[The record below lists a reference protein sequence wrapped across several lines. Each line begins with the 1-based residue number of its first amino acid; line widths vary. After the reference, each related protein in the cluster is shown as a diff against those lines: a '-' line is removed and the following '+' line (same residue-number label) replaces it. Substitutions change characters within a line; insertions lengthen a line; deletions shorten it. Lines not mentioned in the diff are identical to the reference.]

1 MHCRE
6 GQEIAAALDKIGC
19 TRVFTEVE
27 DALPQRLE
35 YRLYSLS
42 GKLWACE
49 TDPQFL
55 GGSRFGSSEDGSCE
69 VDATVLRVQ
78 LCKLARC
85 LRRDRTHREGNTA
98 WSQTLK
104 KSLAH
109 NALFQALAIVH
120 HPNH

>member
-55 GGSRFGSSEDGSCE
+55 GGSRFGSSEDGSCA
-69 VDATVLRVQ
+69 VDAPVLRVQ
-78 LCKLARC
+78 LCKLARG
-85 LRRDRTHREGNTA
+85 LRRYRTHQETTA
-98 WSQTLK
+98 PSPQPLT
-104 KSLAH
+104 KSRAH
-109 NALFQALAIVH
+109 QDLVH
-120 HPNH
+120 